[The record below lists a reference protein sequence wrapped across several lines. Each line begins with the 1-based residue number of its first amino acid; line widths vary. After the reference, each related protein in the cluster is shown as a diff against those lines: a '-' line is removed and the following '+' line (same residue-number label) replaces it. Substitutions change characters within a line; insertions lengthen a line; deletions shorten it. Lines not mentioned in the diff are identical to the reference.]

1 MATLAIARESASS
14 HKMELQKIAE
24 FHGMRVLCWD
34 RDVLYAS
41 RGYEVFATK
50 VNAEGNLSLWN
61 FVGCYHCGLART
73 LTCATRLTSR
83 LFRDGFHALAVL
95 SPGHLFAAVP
105 GRIIRLMPGDRE
117 FHSCHRVLRGTR
129 PLHITVGPNDQLLF
143 GEYFDNRERRE
154 VHIFGSSDRGEN
166 WDPIYTFPAGS
177 IRHVHNIV
185 FDEWTSCYWILTGD
199 EAHECQII
207 RASLDFRTVETVIV
221 GGQQARAATLVP
233 TRHALYFSTDT
244 PSERNHIYRLDRTG
258 KLTVIS
264 VIRGSSIYGC
274 TVNGSLFFTTM
285 VEPSDANSDRRV
297 RLYASPDG
305 KTWESTMDWTKDNWP
320 MRFFQYGNAFLPD
333 GINTTDLL
341 AVSTTAVRGADVMT
355 SLYRVHR

>member
-1 MATLAIARESASS
+1 
-14 HKMELQKIAE
+14 
-24 FHGMRVLCWD
+24 MRVLCWD

-221 GGQQARAATLVP
+221 GGQQARAATLV
-233 TRHALYFSTDT
+233 HC
-244 PSERNHIYRLDRTG
+244 TG
-258 KLTVIS
+258 AASDAPRMAAGV
-264 VIRGSSIYGC
+264 
-274 TVNGSLFFTTM
+274 GSLPT
-285 VEPSDANSDRRV
+285 
-297 RLYASPDG
+297 SP
-305 KTWESTMDWTKDNWP
+305 THP
-320 MRFFQYGNAFLPD
+320 HL
-333 GINTTDLL
+333 
-341 AVSTTAVRGADVMT
+341 STTASSTSDATGHVDPSPTAGYRGRYETPKLEGVGGGDRPGAGAGHRSRRGRVVADT
-355 SLYRVHR
+355 H